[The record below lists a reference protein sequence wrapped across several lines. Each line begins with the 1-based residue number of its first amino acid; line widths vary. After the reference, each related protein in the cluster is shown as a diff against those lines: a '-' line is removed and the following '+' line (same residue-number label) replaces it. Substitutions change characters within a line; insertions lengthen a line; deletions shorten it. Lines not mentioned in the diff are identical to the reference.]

1 MRKILLF
8 LFVIGLGSMVTFG
21 VMMPELNLIL
31 MDVLVIEGKADVTGT
46 FECECVPMPDPTNP
60 DTNGD
65 TIPDCGPS
73 NFSCDPEVCDA
84 DDFGTVS
91 SPGPYFESA
100 AICDYIPLP

>member
-1 MRKILLF
+1 
-8 LFVIGLGSMVTFG
+8 MVTFG

-46 FECECVPMPDPTNP
+46 FECECVPMPDPITP

-65 TIPDCGPS
+65 TIPDCGPL
-73 NFSCDPEVCDA
+73 NLNCNAELCDA
-84 DDFGTVS
+84 ADFGTVT